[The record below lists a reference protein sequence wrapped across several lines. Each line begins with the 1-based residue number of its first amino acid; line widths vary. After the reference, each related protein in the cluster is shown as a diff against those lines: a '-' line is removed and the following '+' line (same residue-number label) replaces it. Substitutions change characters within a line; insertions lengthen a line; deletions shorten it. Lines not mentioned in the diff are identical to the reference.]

1 MNSPEYQNP
10 VLDAAW
16 YHGRALAWSEGAPP
30 RAEDVFRAPLY
41 PMFLGALYSL
51 GIDWP
56 LGPRLVQFCL
66 GLFNL
71 FLIYSI
77 GRIVFGL
84 RTGLIALGLAV
95 LYYPFL
101 YFEGETLVTTL
112 FLTLS
117 LGGVRIALGARRYPG
132 SLAAGLVLGLATI
145 TRPTLLALYPLLVA
159 WAWFAWRDGGA
170 AINRGGSARQNTN
183 APAAGLRWMRAGLFG
198 LALAIPVVVV
208 TIYNE
213 AISGDRVLIASQGG
227 VNFFIGNSATS
238 DGKTA
243 FVPGW
248 RDVNYESKE
257 YEDTMLLAARTIA
270 ERAAG
275 QSLSPSEISSYW
287 YGLGWSWIRSEPG
300 AFFELLAHRFYF
312 YFNHVEIPN
321 NRALRE
327 YVSEYSPWM
336 RVLFPFGA
344 GLLIPLGMA
353 GIFVSGGS
361 RRSRSMLLLM
371 LFGQIAL
378 IILFFVCARFRIPTM
393 PYWIVFAA
401 HTIGS
406 ASARPR
412 EFAWARSG
420 LLVLVFA
427 AIAWSSFWNVDQ
439 PADAAALAF
448 NRASSFMEVGRFRE
462 AEEYYRKSMTL
473 DTTDPRP
480 HINLA
485 GILAQQGRIPEAE
498 DLLKQALVI
507 APDYGSFVWNNL
519 AGLQM
524 MRGDNEGAELSL
536 ARSIAI
542 DPRDADVWTN
552 LGNVRLLRAN
562 PREAIAAFDEA
573 LARGTTLGAQA
584 ETGRARA
591 LLAVGSTTDAF
602 AGAKRAA
609 ERFPNEPKA
618 WALVWFVA
626 RQAGD
631 DRAATDAAARFQAFA
646 GRDPVEAD
654 LPGAGGRLW

>member
-51 GIDWP
+51 GAEWP
-56 LGPRLVQFCL
+56 LGPRLVQFGL
-66 GLFNL
+66 GLLNL

-77 GRIVFGL
+77 GRAVFGL

-95 LYYPFL
+95 LYYPFV
-101 YFEGETLVTTL
+101 YFEAETLVTTL
-112 FLTLS
+112 FLTLI
-117 LGGVRIALGARRYPG
+117 LAGTRIALGARGYPAW
-132 SLAAGLVLGLATI
+132 LAAGLVFGLATI
-145 TRPTLLALYPLLVA
+145 TRPTLLALYPLLVL
-159 WAWFAWRDGGA
+159 WAWIGERKGGA
-170 AINRGGSARQNTN
+170 GRKGGVRATGGS
-183 APAAGLRWMRAGLFG
+183 RWMRAALFG
-198 LALAIPVVVV
+198 VALTVPVAAV
-208 TIYNE
+208 TIYNQ

-248 RDVNYESKE
+248 RDVSYESKE
-257 YEDTMLLAARTIA
+257 YEDTMLLAARSIA

-275 QSLSPSEISSYW
+275 RALSPSEISSYW
-287 YGLGWSWIRSEPG
+287 YGLGWSWIRSEPR
-300 AFFELLAHRFYF
+300 AFLVLLTHRVYF
-312 YFNHVEIPN
+312 YFNHIEIPN
-321 NRALRE
+321 NREIAE
-327 YVSEYSPWM
+327 YVGEYAPWM
-336 RVLFPFGA
+336 RALFPFGA

-353 GIFVSGGS
+353 GLFVAGGS
-361 RRSRSMLLLM
+361 ARGKRLLLIL
-371 LFGQIAL
+371 LFGQAAL
-378 IILFFVCARFRIPTM
+378 IVLFFVCARFRIPTM
-393 PYWIVFAA
+393 PFWIVFAA
-401 HTIGS
+401 HTIDS
-406 ASARPR
+406 AAARPR
-412 EFAWARSG
+412 AFPWARSG
-420 LLVLVFA
+420 AIVLVFA
-427 AIAWSSFWNVDQ
+427 VIAWSRFWNVDV
-439 PADAAALAF
+439 PADASALAF
-448 NRASSFMEVGRFRE
+448 NRATSYMEVGRFHE
-462 AEEYYRKSMTL
+462 AEEYYRKSMAL

-524 MRGDNEGAELSL
+524 MRGEYEGAEASL
-536 ARSIAI
+536 ARSIAV

-552 LGNVRLLRAN
+552 LGNVRLLRGN
-562 PREAIAAFDEA
+562 PVDALTAFDEA

-591 LLAVGSTTDAF
+591 LLAMGRTADAL
-602 AGAKRAA
+602 AGARQAA
-609 ERFPNEPKA
+609 THFPNEPKT
-618 WALVWFVA
+618 WALLWFTA
-626 RQAGD
+626 REAGD
-631 DRAATDAAARFQAFA
+631 SAAMKEAAARYAQFA
-646 GRDPVEAD
+646 GREPVEAD